1 MKKHISFRSG
11 QLLSSLNGQNKN
23 FFTIKEA
30 QEILHESGEVA
41 VRRLLIYMAQRGLLL
56 RIKDG
61 LYNLIPYE
69 KNVEEYFPNWHLTAE
84 AIVHPKN
91 YYIGFYSALDIH
103 GLITQPSLTEQIVTE
118 KQIVPK
124 NQLVKKVKFEF
135 ITFNKNKFF
144 GYERTWIDDF
154 NKINCSDIEKTL
166 IDCLYKPNYSGGI
179 SEIAK
184 AIYKCREKIKPDKII
199 HYLEKFDAQVVYKRM
214 GFLLQHLDIL
224 PALTKEI
231 QTKLTD
237 SYTLIDPSLPKKG
250 KHYSAWK
257 IVDNIDI
264 ESTLR
269 SIGT

>member
-1 MKKHISFRSG
+1 MKKHISYRSA
-11 QLLSSLNGQNKN
+11 QLLSALNNQNKS

-30 QEILHESGEVA
+30 QEILHESAEEA
-41 VRRLLIYMAQRGLLL
+41 VRRLLIYMAQRELLL

-61 LYNLIPYE
+61 LYHVVPYE
-69 KNVEEYFPNWHLTAE
+69 NNIEEYFPNWHLTAE

-103 GLITQPSLTEQIVTE
+103 GLITQPSLTEQVVTD
-118 KQIVPK
+118 KQMIPK
-124 NQLVKKVKFEF
+124 YQIVKKVKFEF

-154 NKINCSDIEKTL
+154 NKVNCSDIEKTL
-166 IDCLYKPNYSGGI
+166 IDCLYKPNYAGGI
-179 SEIAK
+179 SEITK
-184 AIYKCREKIKPDKII
+184 AIFKCREKIKPDKII
-199 HYLEKFDAQVVYKRM
+199 NYLEKFDAQVVYKRM
-214 GFLLQHLDIL
+214 GFLLQHLQIL
-224 PALTKEI
+224 PELTKEI

-250 KHYSAWK
+250 KHHSAWK

-264 ESTLR
+264 ESTLKT
-269 SIGT
+269 IGT